1 MEVEFMNTNHLSL
14 FKRVIITGSISQ
26 VAKEIHVSQPAIS
39 MMLKRLEQDVGVPLY
54 TIVGRN
60 ITATDAGLTLL
71 EFAESI
77 LSLEAQIYR
86 TMEEFQ
92 HGSRGRIVVGV
103 SQVLGTYLI
112 PKLILSFNQKH
123 PNIIVDLEIKGE
135 QEIEKLVR
143 LGSVDIG
150 ISIFPPED
158 HFSLRIRKISDDEL
172 IGIQPPFTLNTK
184 RVFVPSDIPITIN
197 QPMGEQ
203 ITSIYSTE
211 AVKQFVMVGMGYG
224 IVLKSTVDLE
234 ISCEK
239 LKYWDDY
246 ESNLVTTNVITR
258 PAERLS
264 KSVWFFLEH
273 LNSVNFNL

>member
-1 MEVEFMNTNHLSL
+1 M
-14 FKRVIITGSISQ
+14 TGNISQ

-77 LSLEAQIYR
+77 ISLEAQIYR
-86 TMEEFQ
+86 AMEEFQ
-92 HGSRGRIVVGV
+92 NGSRGRIVVGA

-123 PNIIVDLEIKGE
+123 PNITVDLEIKEE
-135 QEIEKLVR
+135 QEIENLVR

-150 ISIFPPED
+150 ISIIPPDD
-158 HFSLRIRKISDDEL
+158 HFSLRIRKISDDAL
-172 IGIQPPFTLNTK
+172 IGIQPTFTLHTK
-184 RVFVPSDIPITIN
+184 RVLVPSDILLTIN
-197 QPMGEQ
+197 PSMGEQ
-203 ITSIYSTE
+203 MVSIFSTE
-211 AVKQFVMVGMGYG
+211 AVKQFVMGGMGYG
-224 IVLKSTVDLE
+224 IVLKSTVELE
-234 ISCEK
+234 IACEK
-239 LKYWDDY
+239 LKYWDEY
-246 ESNLVTTNVITR
+246 ESDIVTINVMTR

-264 KSVWFFLEH
+264 KSVWFFLDH
-273 LNSVNFNL
+273 LNSVNT